1 MYPKAIVHSTTAGD
15 TKKGTMSDPIHSY
28 VREGRGGERHSP
40 PASVTVNSKIANAIA
55 SKMRMPAMTPLTM

>member
-15 TKKGTMSDPIHSY
+15 TNKGTMSDPRHSC
-28 VREGRGGERHSP
+28 VRDGERHSP